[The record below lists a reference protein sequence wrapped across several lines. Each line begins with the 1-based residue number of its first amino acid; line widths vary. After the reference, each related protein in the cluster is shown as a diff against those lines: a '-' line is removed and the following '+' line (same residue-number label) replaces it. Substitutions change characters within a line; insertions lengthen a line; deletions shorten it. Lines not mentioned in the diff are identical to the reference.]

1 MEPMLRVV
9 VFWRLDSSR
18 VKYEWAPVKWEI
30 EGHLNNSHEKLAA
43 TITRLLK
50 SSESFAYE
58 AYVTVK
64 ICIRN
69 ENLTLLMQFLG
80 FTG

>member
-9 VFWRLDSSR
+9 VFWRLDTSR

-43 TITRLLK
+43 TIIRLLK
-50 SSESFAYE
+50 STESFAYE
-58 AYVTVK
+58 AYVTVSLF
-64 ICIRN
+64 
-69 ENLTLLMQFLG
+69 ESS
-80 FTG
+80 